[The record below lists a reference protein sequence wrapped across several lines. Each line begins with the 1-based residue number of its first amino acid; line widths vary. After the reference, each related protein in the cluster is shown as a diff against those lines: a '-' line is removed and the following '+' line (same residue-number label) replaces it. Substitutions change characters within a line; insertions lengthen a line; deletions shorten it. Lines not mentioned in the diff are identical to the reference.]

1 MSIPTSRAARRA
13 MTGASRLALGL
24 TVRLAFGLTV
34 RLALGRTP
42 TLLTSTLA
50 VGLTLI
56 AAASVAGQR
65 AGAERGSGDALDQAG
80 ELTRLGRT
88 EEAREILAGWWD
100 GAAADASRADM
111 QRGLWLRGRLTV
123 DPVQAELDF
132 QRLVVLYP
140 SGPHAPDALFRLAQA
155 AHARGD
161 GEAARSYVAALT
173 RDHPSSPVRGEA
185 DAWLRGAG
193 PAERVAGGSGT
204 EPRGRASSGAASPP
218 PARPMRAAGGSAR
231 ATPADGGAPSAP
243 SGAPAG
249 EYSVQL
255 GAFMD
260 AARALALLDQVR
272 DAGVDARM
280 VRVRGSRF
288 VHVRVGSFEERPG
301 AAQQLET
308 LTSMGIPAAIVRDDR
323 AEQVVRRAPGR

>member
-1 MSIPTSRAARRA
+1 MSTPPSRAAQPVLA
-13 MTGASRLALGL
+13 GASRLALGL
-24 TVRLAFGLTV
+24 
-34 RLALGRTP
+34 AL
-42 TLLTSTLA
+42 
-50 VGLTLI
+50 GLTLMVT
-56 AAASVAGQR
+56 APVAGQR
-65 AGAERGSGDALDQAG
+65 VGAERGSGAELDQVG

-88 EEAREILAGWWD
+88 EEAREVLTGWWD
-100 GAAADASRADM
+100 GAAAHASRADM

-140 SGPHAPDALFRLAQA
+140 SGPHTPDALFRLAQA

-161 GEAARSYVAALT
+161 GEAARSYMAALA
-173 RDHPSSPVRGEA
+173 RDHPTSPVRGKA
-185 DAWLRGAG
+185 DAWLRAAG

-204 EPRGRASSGAASPP
+204 EPRGGASSGAASPAR
-218 PARPMRAAGGSAR
+218 ARPVRAADGSAR
-231 ATPADGGAPSAP
+231 ATPTDGGAPSAR

-260 AARALALLDQVR
+260 AARALVLLDQVR

-280 VRVRGSRF
+280 VRVTGSRF
-288 VHVRVGSFEERPG
+288 VHVRVGSYEERPG
-301 AAQQLET
+301 AAEQLER
-308 LTSMGIPAAIVRDDR
+308 LTRMGISAAIVRDDR
-323 AEQVVRRAPGR
+323 AEQAVRRAPGR